1 MKRRLLKYGS
11 IVAAIAFL
19 AVFYGLAI
27 HNTPG
32 TEAVKATDF
41 NPGRITDTSTVAK
54 SSLDWKNWQQSYKN
68 LKDWSKQQNNQRV
81 RRRRHI
87 IKARWRIS
95 HMLSVARAN
104 ISRKEK
110 LKYIGPLRLLVAEV
124 LVKFRR

>member
-41 NPGRITDTSTVAK
+41 NPGRIIVTTRYPMTIFIPRK
-54 SSLDWKNWQQSYKN
+54 P
-68 LKDWSKQQNNQRV
+68 
-81 RRRRHI
+81 RR
-87 IKARWRIS
+87 
-95 HMLSVARAN
+95 
-104 ISRKEK
+104 
-110 LKYIGPLRLLVAEV
+110 
-124 LVKFRR
+124 

>member
-41 NPGRITDTSTVAK
+41 NPGRIRPTTA
-54 SSLDWKNWQQSYKN
+54 L
-68 LKDWSKQQNNQRV
+68 
-81 RRRRHI
+81 
-87 IKARWRIS
+87 
-95 HMLSVARAN
+95 
-104 ISRKEK
+104 
-110 LKYIGPLRLLVAEV
+110 GC
-124 LVKFRR
+124 